1 MTYEEAREYTKEI
14 SKSGSVPGLTN
25 IRCLME
31 KLSNVQEELSVI
43 HIAGTNGKGSVGTF
57 LSCGLMEAGYR
68 VGRYTSPAV
77 FSPLEVWQMNGED
90 ITIEDYTNIL
100 SQVKEA
106 CDILVSEGMPQPTV
120 FEVET
125 AVAFLYFYQKKCDY
139 AIVETGMGGTLDATN
154 LITHPVC
161 SVMTSISMDHM
172 QFLGNE
178 ITQIAQAKAG
188 IIKKH
193 CPVVTVRQK
202 PKVMEV
208 LRLRADECETEL
220 LTAEPDMAKDVVQ
233 SEDEISY
240 LYAGSGCIRQE
251 PDLQGIEMLNRDTM
265 KSGYISHEGEVR
277 FKIGM
282 AGGYQIENSLLAAVT
297 LQNVLHIP
305 LPVIASGFKKA
316 VWPGRFEVIKKEPLF
331 VIDGAHNEDAAEKL
345 CQTIQNYFT
354 NRDITYIIGVLADKE
369 YDKMLRKLLPFAKR
383 VYTVTPQNPR
393 ALSADLLAV
402 AVRKCLHGPDLR
414 QEKSPNLHCIKSADK
429 QDPFRKCGGKS
440 QIEIGACDSVEEAVQ
455 RAFDQSEKADV
466 ILAFGS
472 LSYLSE
478 VKAIVTRFWE
488 ESGKQHTQGEDRS
501 LWSIKKK

>member
-77 FSPLEVWQMNGED
+77 FSPLEVWQMNGEN
-90 ITIEDYTNIL
+90 ITIEDYTNLL

-139 AIVETGMGGTLDATN
+139 AIVETGMGGTMDATN

-161 SVMTSISMDHM
+161 SVITSISMDHM

-178 ITQIAQAKAG
+178 IAQIAQAKAG

-202 PKVMEV
+202 PEVMEV
-208 LRLRADECETEL
+208 LKSRADECETKL
-220 LTAEPDMAKDVVQ
+220 LTAEPDMAEDVMQ
-233 SEDEISY
+233 SEHEISY
-240 LYAGSGCIRQE
+240 RYVSCECIGRE
-251 PDLQGIEMLNRDTM
+251 NYLQGIAMQNRDIVENRYV
-265 KSGYISHEGEVR
+265 GYEAAVR
-277 FKIGM
+277 ITLGM
-282 AGGYQIENSLLAAVT
+282 TGGYQLENSLLAAVT
-297 LQNVLHIP
+297 LQKVLHIP

-354 NRDITYIIGVLADKE
+354 NRGITYIIGVLADKE
-369 YDKMLRKLLPFAKR
+369 YDKMLKKLLPFAKR
-383 VYTVTPQNPR
+383 IYTVTPQNPR
-393 ALSADLLAV
+393 ALSADLLA
-402 AVRKCLHGPDLR
+402 AAARECLNRLEMCQCRR
-414 QEKSPNLHCIKSADK
+414 QQFANDMDK
-429 QDPFRKCGGKS
+429 QDFFGGQGGNP
-440 QIEIGACDSVEEAVQ
+440 QIGIKACDSVEEAV
-455 RAFDQSEKADV
+455 RLALNKSEKADV

-478 VKAIVTRFWE
+478 VKEIV
-488 ESGKQHTQGEDRS
+488 S
-501 LWSIKKK
+501 